1 MLREMSHR
9 RRSRERGQ
17 VLVLALAFIAAFA
30 LLVGAVLSF
39 GGVTGLQHMHT
50 EATAAK
56 DGLAEGGAAYAAADA
71 GRPDIP
77 LACAAGSTGQLTMQG
92 GDVAKYTVQD
102 CNPGNSNLGTG
113 STGHCLLC
121 ILNETPIP
129 PATSASPGTSVLSA
143 TKGITTTGGDDYISG
158 SIASGTKLTANPTA
172 SASIRVWSTAST
184 SGCTCAPLP
193 VKTFPREFQDPLASL
208 AAPPSPAAGMPAGCA
223 SYDMIKG
230 CTASFTGGSHTINP
244 GLWNSL
250 SVSGPPGTSV
260 TATTGVY
267 VFTGGLSVAGNGS
280 FTAHNVTFYLACPN
294 YGPGGNAC
302 PVSGTG
308 GSIKFSGNGAVSV
321 TAPGS
326 AQYTNVG
333 GANGTLLGADV
344 AILSDKNLVDPGGV
358 QNCAPIPGSS
368 LGGCVYSV
376 AGNGAS
382 VTGSVDLRGG
392 GMAIGGNGGMTMTN
406 GLLITNSLSITVSGG
421 VTTGLNLT
429 GPGTFAG
436 PNSCGVFEDNVT
448 GQLNGSAS
456 TSPAH
461 AVIQSDCGNAGASG
475 VVDFNYGP

>member
-1 MLREMSHR
+1 
-9 RRSRERGQ
+9 
-17 VLVLALAFIAAFA
+17 
-30 LLVGAVLSF
+30 
-39 GGVTGLQHMHT
+39 
-50 EATAAK
+50 
-56 DGLAEGGAAYAAADA
+56 
-71 GRPDIP
+71 
-77 LACAAGSTGQLTMQG
+77 
-92 GDVAKYTVQD
+92 VAKYTVQH

-129 PATSASPGTSVLSA
+129 PAISVAPGTSVLSA
-143 TKGITTTGGDDYISG
+143 TRGITTTGGDDYISG
-158 SIASGTKLTANPTA
+158 SIASGTKLTANPTV
-172 SASIRVWSTAST
+172 SASIRVWNSASTA
-184 SGCTCAPLP
+184 GCTCAPLP
-193 VKTFPREFQDPLASL
+193 VKTFPLEFQDPLAGL
-208 AAPPSPAAGMPAGCA
+208 AAAPSPVPGKPTGCA
-223 SYDMIKG
+223 SYDAVKG
-230 CTASFTGGSHTINP
+230 CTASFSGGSNTINP
-244 GLWNSL
+244 GLWKSL
-250 SVSGPPGTSV
+250 SVTGQASV

-267 VFTGGLSVAGNGS
+267 VFTGGLSVSGQGG
-280 FTAHNVTFYLACPN
+280 FTAHNVTIYLACPN

-308 GSIKFSGNGAVSV
+308 GSINFSGRGTVSV

-344 AILSDKNLVDPGGV
+344 ALLSDPNLVDPGGV
-358 QNCAPIPGSS
+358 QNCAPITGSS

-392 GMAIGGNGGMTMTN
+392 GMSIAGNGGMTMTN

-421 VTTGLNLT
+421 ASTGLNLT

-436 PNSCGVFEDNVT
+436 PNSCGVFDDNVT

-456 TSPAH
+456 TSPGH
-461 AVIQSDCGNAGASG
+461 AVIQSDCGNAGANG
-475 VVDFNYGP
+475 VVDFNYSP

>member
-1 MLREMSHR
+1 MSHR
-9 RRSRERGQ
+9 RRSGERGQ

-71 GRPDIP
+71 VRQDIP
-77 LACAAGSTGQLTMQG
+77 QLGCVKNNTGQLTMQG

-129 PATSASPGTSVLSA
+129 PATSASPSTSVLSA

-172 SASIRVWSTAST
+172 SASIRVWSSAST

-193 VKTFPREFQDPLASL
+193 VKTFPLEFKDPLAAL
-208 AAPPSPAAGMPAGCA
+208 AAPPSPVRGKPTGCA
-223 SYDMIKG
+223 SYDAAKG
-230 CTASFTGGSHTINP
+230 CSASFSGGSNTINP

-250 SVSGPPGTSV
+250 SVSGQASV

-267 VFTGGLSVAGNGS
+267 VFTGGLSVSGQGA
-280 FTAHNVTFYLACPN
+280 FTAHKVTIYLGCPN

-308 GSIKFSGNGAVSV
+308 GSINFSGKGAVSV

-344 AILSDKNLVDPGGV
+344 AILSDPNLVDPGGV
-358 QNCAPIPGSS
+358 QNCAPITGSS
-368 LGGCVYSV
+368 LSGCAYSV

-392 GMAIGGNGGMTMTN
+392 GMSIAGNGGMTMTN
-406 GLLITNSLSITVSGG
+406 GLLITNSLSITVSGS
-421 VTTGLNLT
+421 VSTGLNLT

-448 GQLNGSAS
+448 GQLSGSAS
-456 TSPAH
+456 TSPGH
-461 AVIQSDCGNAGASG
+461 AVIQSDCGNAGANG
-475 VVDFNYGP
+475 VVDFNYSP